1 MASMHFFFENSIHT
15 KMNLNLNGQWPIP
28 CSRLVV
34 GLGTGRRHS
43 GYSVLTRLRPPDD
56 TGPFSCSNSGLA
68 AGPAGLQAAAAR
80 RPCLPPHASTA
91 GGPHAACPRRAL
103 ALAAPPVRLTIR
115 IASENA

>member
-1 MASMHFFFENSIHT
+1 
-15 KMNLNLNGQWPIP
+15 MNLNLNGQWPIP

-34 GLGTGRRHS
+34 GLGTGRR
-43 GYSVLTRLRPPDD
+43 
-56 TGPFSCSNSGLA
+56 
-68 AGPAGLQAAAAR
+68 
-80 RPCLPPHASTA
+80 HASTA